1 MIHVPDDW
9 SSGQALLVTS
19 FLDDLVVAIWQQHGA
34 AMGRAL
40 RAYSRPGL
48 QPRRHRA
55 SRGGVPGHWDSEEA
69 FNVVGFFEHLIEA
82 IWDAHHEEM
91 CDYAKLCAIDPPK
104 PPLDVVLDGE
114 PEFDDDIPF

>member
-19 FLDDLVVAIWQQHGA
+19 FLDDLVVAIWQRHGA

-40 RAYSRPGL
+40 RAYTRLGLPSR
-48 QPRRHRA
+48 RRRA
-55 SRGGVPGHWDSEEA
+55 PTRCVPGHWEPEEA
-69 FNVVGFFEHLIEA
+69 FHVVAFLEQLVEA